1 VTPAREGEEGEVPS
15 PDGLHRAS
23 PHAAAAEEL
32 RCARTAGCGE
42 GAAPPCQPPRAAAP
56 WPSRLGRRDGA
67 RAGGGAGREG
77 ARAGAGVGGGRAA
90 PAGAEE
96 RERER
101 GGEGGRIKWEK
112 MKLWRGVFVNICQ
125 CGNTWH
131 DASDACVAYLEPQ
144 TKHLIEFRD
153 PDARFESPRDPS
165 EISGQV

>member
-1 VTPAREGEEGEVPS
+1 MTPAREGEEGEVPS

-101 GGEGGRIKWEK
+101 RGGRKDQMGEDETLELCFCKYLPVWQH
-112 MKLWRGVFVNICQ
+112 MACLVGFGRLRGAFLNRV
-125 CGNTWH
+125 
-131 DASDACVAYLEPQ
+131 
-144 TKHLIEFRD
+144 
-153 PDARFESPRDPS
+153 
-165 EISGQV
+165 